1 MTFKGGKDM
10 KIIKESAAIK
20 TKRAPVLWDRANMI
34 TAYSYGDKDP
44 WGKAIWYD
52 EQGKAYEL
60 IYDNLYDRAVFV
72 LRRQVN
78 ALKTRR
84 SVRDLH

>member
-60 IYDNLYDRAVFV
+60 IYARLSHKYSFNPYPYYDKSS
-72 LRRQVN
+72 
-78 ALKTRR
+78 LK
-84 SVRDLH
+84 DK